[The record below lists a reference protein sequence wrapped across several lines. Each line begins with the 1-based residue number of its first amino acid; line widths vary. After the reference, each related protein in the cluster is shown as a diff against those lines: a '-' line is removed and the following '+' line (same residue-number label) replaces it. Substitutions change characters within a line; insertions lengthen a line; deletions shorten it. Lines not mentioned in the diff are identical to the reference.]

1 MPLRNFMTTTASTTR
16 NPAISGGKIGAP
28 AANLTNLKICP
39 LMLSNSQS
47 QSALMV
53 RQAMGLEGT
62 LTQIWETYTESHA
75 HTDSSVSVTQ
85 MPDIRTG
92 DRLVIG
98 STTYTVRLAD
108 QQPATTSFP
117 ATLIIFVTE
126 DRDA

>member
-16 NPAISGGKIGAP
+16 NPALSGGKIGTP
-28 AANLTNLKICP
+28 VTNLTNLKICP
-39 LMLSNSQS
+39 LMLSDARSQ
-47 QSALMV
+47 QALMV

-62 LTQIWETYTESHA
+62 LTQIWETYTESHL
-75 HTDSSVSVTQ
+75 HTDSGTPVTQ
-85 MPDIRTG
+85 MPDIKTG

-108 QQPATTSFP
+108 MQPATTSFG

>member
-1 MPLRNFMTTTASTTR
+1 MPLRHMMTTTASTTR

-28 AANLTNLKICP
+28 VTNLTGLKIAP
-39 LMLSNSQS
+39 LMLSNTQS

-53 RQAMGLEGT
+53 RQAIGLEGT

-75 HTDSSVSVTQ
+75 HTDSGTSVTQ
-85 MPDIRTG
+85 LPDIKTG
-92 DRLVIG
+92 DRLVID

-117 ATLIIFVTE
+117 VTLIIFVTD